1 MDVTVLL
8 KRLHSGDRSAENDL
22 LPLVYDEL
30 RRIATWHLRSE
41 RPDHTL
47 QPTAIVH
54 ETYLRLR
61 GYQIDWNDRAHFFAV
76 AGRVMRH
83 VLVDYARQ
91 RKSQKRGCAEQSA
104 QDYAVL
110 SYARERPDEV
120 LLVDQALDRLAK
132 QDPRLAQIVELRF
145 FGGLS
150 IRETAEA
157 LQLSD
162 RTVKR
167 DWNAARALLHAQLGS
182 SLTDAQPAE

>member
-8 KRLHSGDRSAENDL
+8 KRLQSGDRSAENDL

-30 RRIATWHLRSE
+30 RRIAAWHLRSE
-41 RPDHTL
+41 RADHTL

-61 GYQIDWNDRAHFFAV
+61 GYKVQWNDRSHFFAI

-91 RKSQKRGCAEQSA
+91 RQSRKRGSDEQL
-104 QDYAVL
+104 VE
-110 SYARERPDEV
+110 SYAALMYVHTNPDKV
-120 LLVDQALDRLAK
+120 LFVDQALDRLAE
-132 QDPRLAQIVELRF
+132 QDPRMAQIVELRF

-150 IRETAEA
+150 IRETADV

-167 DWNAARALLHAQLGS
+167 DWNAARAILHAQLG
-182 SLTDAQPAE
+182 PATVD